1 MKEYKKME
9 TESGFTRLSS
19 QEEVKAIGFIVV
31 IPQIEKI
38 IRLRKLVAQF
48 RLEAWNS
55 RCFWGDYEKEKSG
68 IDGYTIDYFG

>member
-1 MKEYKKME
+1 MKKMKEYKKME

-48 RLEAWNS
+48 RLEA
-55 RCFWGDYEKEKSG
+55 
-68 IDGYTIDYFG
+68 